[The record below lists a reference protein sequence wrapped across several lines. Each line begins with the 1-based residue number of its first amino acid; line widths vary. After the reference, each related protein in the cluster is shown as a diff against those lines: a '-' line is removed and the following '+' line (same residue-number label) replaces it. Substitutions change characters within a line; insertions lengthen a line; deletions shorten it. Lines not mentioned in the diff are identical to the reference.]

1 MKLQII
7 HQIKINE
14 INYLPTS
21 NNPQF
26 ELESTIMIEPPICK
40 NPNCEDFN
48 KWSQNNKVVKIK
60 ETKDRYICKKCN
72 KEFKWSMPKPKEGII
87 Y

>member
-1 MKLQII
+1 
-7 HQIKINE
+7 
-14 INYLPTS
+14 
-21 NNPQF
+21 
-26 ELESTIMIEPPICK
+26 MIEPPICK

-72 KEFKWSMPKPKEGII
+72 KEFTWSMPKPKEGVI

>member
-1 MKLQII
+1 
-7 HQIKINE
+7 
-14 INYLPTS
+14 
-21 NNPQF
+21 
-26 ELESTIMIEPPICK
+26 MIEPPICK

-48 KWSQNNKVVKIK
+48 KWSKNNKVVKIK

-72 KEFKWSMPKPKEGII
+72 KEFTWSMPKPKEGII